1 MTKTKDKKIVGT
13 PGLTIPEFD
22 PVEAGRV
29 IAQETSILEIHI
41 GTPGFKK
48 SINSEHFMKVLGD
61 LTEEQIA
68 DLSPTMKKAVEDFRA
83 GKFAMENGEAEDKLD
98 PSMIRVSQDLIDK
111 KFIKAIGKHDKRFT
125 NWIKAHTVPSPIKF
139 QGAYLMRLNEAELI
153 DDAVL
158 EFDKERREL
167 VNAFGERW
175 EAVVAD
181 AKTKRGPFFDA
192 SDYPSFNSVRS
203 SYGTEARWLSFNVPA
218 ALAEINKAIYQR
230 ESKKA
235 QLFYADAA
243 QEARDAL
250 RISFQGMTDHLLSQL
265 GNAESGKPKRFM
277 GNSVVKLQEFISM
290 LLGGGDL
297 TNDVELQEIAKKAKD
312 ILSGVDA
319 ATIRKEEGL
328 RATLETAVAAIKSEA
343 SKMVTIGK
351 RKFALGQDDEPAGP
365 PEEEAAAAGYSPA
378 GVESI
383 EHMSGQSLAAAAQHI
398 QKAGVGLSLD

>member
-1 MTKTKDKKIVGT
+1 MSKKDKTIVGKA
-13 PGLTIPEFD
+13 PGLTIPDFD
-22 PVEAGRV
+22 PVEAGKV

-68 DLSPTMKKAVEDFRA
+68 ALSPEMKKTVEDFNA
-83 GKFAMENGEAEDKLD
+83 GKFALSANGDEPEDKLD
-98 PSMIRVSQDLIDK
+98 ASMIRVSQDLIDK

-125 NWIKAHTVPSPIKF
+125 NWIKAHAVPSPIKF

-153 DDAVL
+153 DSAVL

-175 EAVVAD
+175 DAVVAD
-181 AKTKRGPFFDA
+181 AKTKRGPFFEA

-203 SYGTEARWLSFNVPA
+203 SYCVEARWLSFNVPA

-250 RISFQGMTDHLLSQL
+250 RASFQGMTDHLLSQL
-265 GNAESGKPKRFM
+265 GNDESGKPKRFM
-277 GNSVVKLQEFISM
+277 GNSVVKLQEFIQM
-290 LLGGGDL
+290 ILGGGDL
-297 TNDVELQEIAKKAKD
+297 TNDVELQEVAKKAKD

-343 SKMVTIGK
+343 SKMVVVG
-351 RKFALGQDDEPAGP
+351 RRRFALGEDEPA
-365 PEEEAAAAGYSPA
+365 E
-378 GVESI
+378 
-383 EHMSGQSLAAAAQHI
+383 
-398 QKAGVGLSLD
+398 VGLSLD

>member
-1 MTKTKDKKIVGT
+1 MSLSPVVKSKKKSIVEAAT
-13 PGLTIPEFD
+13 TGLAIPEFD
-22 PVEAGRV
+22 AFESGKL
-29 IAQETSILEIHI
+29 IAQQTSILEIHI

-48 SINSEHFMKVLGD
+48 SINSEHFMKVMGE
-61 LTEEQIA
+61 LTEEQVA
-68 DLSPTMKKAVEDFRA
+68 ELSPSMKKAVEDFRA

-98 PSMIRVSQDLIDK
+98 ASMIRVSQDLIDK

-125 NWIKAHTVPSPIKF
+125 NWIKVHAVPSPIKF
-139 QGAYLMRLNEAELI
+139 QGAYLMKLNEAELI
-153 DDAVL
+153 DDTVL

-203 SYGTEARWLSFNVPA
+203 SYAVEARWLSFNVPA

-250 RISFQGMTDHLLSQL
+250 RISFQSMTDHLLSQL
-265 GNAESGKPKRFM
+265 GNDESGKPKRFM
-277 GNSVVKLQEFISM
+277 GNSVVKLQEFIQM
-290 LLGGGDL
+290 ILGGGDL

-343 SKMVTIGK
+343 AKMIVVG
-351 RKFALGQDDEPAGP
+351 RRRFALGEDPEPT
-365 PEEEAAAAGYSPA
+365 
-378 GVESI
+378 
-383 EHMSGQSLAAAAQHI
+383 
-398 QKAGVGLSLD
+398 VGLTL